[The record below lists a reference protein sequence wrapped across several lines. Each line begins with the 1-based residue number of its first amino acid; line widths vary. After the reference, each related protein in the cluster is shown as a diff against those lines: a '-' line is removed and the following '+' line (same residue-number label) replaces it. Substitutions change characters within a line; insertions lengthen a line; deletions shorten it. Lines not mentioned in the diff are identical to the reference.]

1 MRDLSNQLL
10 IEAYDKAIELN
21 LQKDFIQLI
30 EREMKK
36 RNLQSND

>member
-30 EREMKK
+30 EMEMKK

>member
-30 EREMKK
+30 KKEMKK

>member
-10 IEAYDKAIELN
+10 IQAYDKAKQLN

-30 EREMKK
+30 EAEMKK
-36 RNLQSND
+36 RNLRLNE